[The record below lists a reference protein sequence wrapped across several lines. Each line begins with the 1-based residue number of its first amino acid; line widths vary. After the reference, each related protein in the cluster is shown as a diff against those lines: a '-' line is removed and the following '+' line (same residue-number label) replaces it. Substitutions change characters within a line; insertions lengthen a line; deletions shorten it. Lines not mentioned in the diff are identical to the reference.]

1 MHLKLSKQNGTSLI
15 KLISDKSKRLVEDNI
30 YIKGTFRSWWNRIV
44 LCKMY
49 YAQKPML
56 KNKIELFAVRLF
68 TKNVLLC
75 LNSAASD
82 MTARNRSLFDMI
94 FTHLYIFVD
103 SLCLIRKQTES
114 IRSKSYSVRH
124 DSESSR
130 DLCLCVLNFPLRS
143 SLWDP
148 LHFDAIQQCRLLL
161 YHLPPPNY
169 LLLFGSPADIFE
181 FFSGNSG
188 NSAISI
194 KGEGLANIK
203 MCVERN
209 VFSKG

>member
-1 MHLKLSKQNGTSLI
+1 
-15 KLISDKSKRLVEDNI
+15 
-30 YIKGTFRSWWNRIV
+30 
-44 LCKMY
+44 
-49 YAQKPML
+49 ML

-94 FTHLYIFVD
+94 D
-103 SLCLIRKQTES
+103 SSVHFHLIRKQTES

-130 DLCLCVLNFPLRS
+130 DLCVCVLNFPLRS

-181 FFSGNSG
+181 FFS
-188 NSAISI
+188 I